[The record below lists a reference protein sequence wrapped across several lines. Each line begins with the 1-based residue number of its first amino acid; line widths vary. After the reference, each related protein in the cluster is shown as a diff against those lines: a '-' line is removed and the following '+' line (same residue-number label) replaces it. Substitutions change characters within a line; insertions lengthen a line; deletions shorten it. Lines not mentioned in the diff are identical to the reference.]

1 MFSSNRSRHLYRFT
15 QGVAALANNMG
26 QDYNRLWRRNTTL
39 SLVLRGGSGL
49 YADLAFGAIKQAGD
63 VLAVHEP
70 KRRGQKKKERRDM
83 RPTESPEAERCE
95 GARDQR
101 GKR

>member
-1 MFSSNRSRHLYRFT
+1 MYRFT
-15 QGVAALANNMG
+15 QGVVALAISMG
-26 QDYNRLWRRNTTL
+26 QDYNRLWRNITL
-39 SLVLRGGSGL
+39 SLVPRGGCGL

-83 RPTESPEAERCE
+83 RPTKSPEAERCE

-101 GKR
+101 RKR